1 MITRALLSGIAA
13 LFLAT
18 GTAHA
23 ETSEE
28 YCLREYGQ
36 DNKAYDRCMREHH
49 AYATEE
55 RNSPYADK
63 DYVWDCASYRWK
75 WEDRTFGRR
84 HGYKTLAD
92 ACVKRNCGGNNQYF
106 CNNGNLGYVP
116 RKLRRQQLRDLGR
129 VPHERYVREK

>member
-1 MITRALLSGIAA
+1 MKKLLLTGIAA

-18 GTAHA
+18 GAAHA

-28 YCLREYGQ
+28 YCLQGYGQ

-63 DYVWDCASYRWK
+63 DYIWDVGRQHLS
-75 WEDRTFGRR
+75 DRMS
-84 HGYKTLAD
+84 
-92 ACVKRNCGGNNQYF
+92 
-106 CNNGNLGYVP
+106 
-116 RKLRRQQLRDLGR
+116 
-129 VPHERYVREK
+129 